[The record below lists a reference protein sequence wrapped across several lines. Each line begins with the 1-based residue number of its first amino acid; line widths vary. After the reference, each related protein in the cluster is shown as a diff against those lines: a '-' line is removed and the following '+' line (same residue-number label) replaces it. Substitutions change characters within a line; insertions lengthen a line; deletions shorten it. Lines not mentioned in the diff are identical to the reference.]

1 MMHDN
6 NKYDGVRHALAG
18 WLLAASLSAYAVE
31 VVSPVTA
38 GGANSRLAK
47 PAEPAGATGGDEVIG
62 KLEFKDAALMDVIR
76 ALADMSG
83 LNIVA
88 TEEAAK
94 KKVTVFLQNI
104 TVKDA
109 LDTISKNSGLW
120 YRQDK
125 SGKTFRIMTTDE
137 YQKDMVV
144 YREET
149 TRIFNLLHPNPI
161 IVATA
166 IRDIFPNRVQM
177 TLGVE
182 DTTTI
187 SGTGTGGTT
196 GGATTNTNT
205 ALRQATTR
213 QGNRA
218 GNRTNAAGGG
228 NQVMPEQMV
237 TESLTPDQLAK
248 LETVTK
254 TGGVVSSE
262 ELSKISGSEQ
272 PIYLTLN
279 REHNLIIVR
288 TSDNAAIKDIERLIK
303 DMDKPTPQVLLEL
316 KILSVD
322 VGDGYKQAFDM
333 DLMPNSNAVRG
344 PLTTQDRNP
353 LFNEAEHTVSDTTTT
368 TIGSGDNK
376 RTITDTSSGKY
387 TLGVRNILGLGNFA
401 LEGGTFVY
409 QFMNDKI
416 RARIQLLEEKHH
428 VKTLSSPIVLASN
441 NKPARVFVGQEQ
453 VITTGFNAVG
463 GTVTGTTV
471 TSPAIIPVTE
481 VRNIGNTL
489 QIMPKINADKSV
501 TLLIQQ
507 DSSSVITKGSSIP
520 IPVGGVTQYF
530 DVDTVKTS
538 NMQGT
543 VVAKDGLTVAIG
555 GLIDSST
562 SSSVQKVP
570 FLGDIPLFGELF
582 QRKVEST
589 SKRELMLLITPHI
602 ITTANE
608 GEDVSR
614 DVMEPISSQE
624 W

>member
-1 MMHDN
+1 MN
-6 NKYDGVRHALAG
+6 RHMTSRHFLAACL
-18 WLLAASLSAYAVE
+18 LLAML
-31 VVSPVTA
+31 
-38 GGANSRLAK
+38 
-47 PAEPAGATGGDEVIG
+47 PAMAENEPAGSASSRIAKPVESGKGDAIIG
-62 KLEFKDAALMDVIR
+62 KLEFKDAAMIDVIR

-94 KKVTVFLQNI
+94 KKVTVFLQDI

-120 YRQDK
+120 YRQEK
-125 SGKTFRIMTTDE
+125 SGKTFRIMTTEE
-137 YQKDMVV
+137 YQRDMVV

-187 SGTGTGGTT
+187 TGTGTGGAT
-196 GGATTNTNT
+196 ATTNTNT
-205 ALRQATTR
+205 ALRQATSR

-218 GNRTNAAGGG
+218 GAQTNTAGGG
-228 NQVMPEQMV
+228 NQVIPEQMV
-237 TESLTPDQLAK
+237 TEAMTPDQLAK
-248 LETVTK
+248 LENVTSK
-254 TGGVVSSE
+254 GGVVTSE

-333 DLMPNSNAVRG
+333 DLMPNSKLLRG
-344 PLTTQDRNP
+344 PWTSQDRNP
-353 LFNEAEHTVSDTTTT
+353 LVTEPEHKVTDTVTT

-376 RTITDTSSGKY
+376 RTITDTSSGSY

-416 RARIQLLEEKHH
+416 RARIQLLEENHH

-463 GTVTGTTV
+463 GAVTGTTV
-471 TSPAIIPVTE
+471 TNPAIIPVTE

-507 DSSSVITKGSSIP
+507 DSSSVINKGATIP
-520 IPVGGVTQYF
+520 IPVGATTQYF

-562 SSSVQKVP
+562 SQSVQKVP
-570 FLGDIPLFGELF
+570 FLGDIPMVGQLF

-602 ITTANE
+602 ITSANE

-614 DVMEPISSQE
+614 SVMEPITSQE